1 MQYVIAY
8 CSVLAVFVTV
18 DLIWLGGVAKRFYR
32 SQLAGLIADE
42 FNIGAA
48 AAFYLVYPLG
58 VVAFSVMPSLP
69 SGSAA
74 DAALLG
80 AMLGFFAYA
89 TYDLTNLATL
99 RNWSLRLTV
108 VDMLWGT
115 ALTALAAAGGHLMGR
130 YVLS

>member
-1 MQYVIAY
+1 MQHIIAY

-32 SQLAGLIADE
+32 SQLAGLIADK
-42 FNIGAA
+42 FNVGAA

-58 VVAFSVMPSLP
+58 VVAFAVMPSLL
-69 SGSAA
+69 SGTAA

-99 RNWSLRLTV
+99 RNWPLRLTV

-115 ALTALAAAGGHLMGR
+115 ALTALAAAGGHLIARHMT
-130 YVLS
+130 S

>member
-1 MQYVIAY
+1 MKYVITY
-8 CSVLAVFVTV
+8 CSVFAIFVAV

-58 VVAFSVMPSLP
+58 VVAFAVIPSLP

-99 RNWSLRLTV
+99 RNWPLRLTL